1 MRSRFLVP
9 LVASAL
15 LLGAL
20 ASAGCSKV
28 TKETAP
34 DGVLHPSVSS
44 ELYFESTVIFPS
56 ELVAGSESQRTASM
70 GGRDEDAPTYTDPL
84 VARYDATNGVLEV
97 LNFAGF
103 QFPGTSESTTG
114 SAYFRVATPLTPGV
128 VTLGTTIDASPRHG
142 LATWQYVNSG
152 SHSWAT
158 TDAIGG
164 TLTIHSYDWV
174 HRLLWAEYSF
184 SAVDADGYVLRV
196 TGAMIARV
204 GDYTPPPT
212 GAQPL
217 VEGGAR

>member
-9 LVASAL
+9 LAASAL

-84 VARYDATNGVLEV
+84 VARYDATNGVLEL
-97 LNFAGF
+97 LNYAGF
-103 QFPGTSESTTG
+103 QFPGTSESSTG
-114 SAYFRVATPLTPGV
+114 VAYFRVATPLTPGV
-128 VTLGTTIDASPRHG
+128 VTLGTSLDTSARHG
-142 LATWQYVNSG
+142 LALWQYVNS
-152 SHSWAT
+152 STHSWAT
-158 TDAIGG
+158 TDAVGG
-164 TLTIHSYDWV
+164 TLTIRSYDWV
-174 HRLLWAEYSF
+174 HHLLWADYSF
-184 SAVDADGYVLRV
+184 SAVDGDGYVLRV
-196 TGAMIARV
+196 TGTMTARV

-212 GAQPL
+212 GAQP
-217 VEGGAR
+217 VAEGGVR